1 MEVKSVTKTDKSSYS
16 SDFLYVFFCFFLSKN
31 RIISLESSAKCELV
45 CAFRRQ
51 TPKLGM
57 AKVTQVDF
65 PPRELVSYT
74 KETQTPVMTQQK
86 EGESRNRIQGG
97 LELTV

>member
-16 SDFLYVFFCFFLSKN
+16 RVTFCVLFFVKN
-31 RIISLESSAKCELV
+31 RIICLESSAKCELV

-65 PPRELVSYT
+65 PPREIVSYT

-86 EGESRNRIQGG
+86 EGESYNTLQGG